1 MGWFGWCGS
10 PGGVYLYDFGA
21 RTMTYSSDDS
31 TLLQVLGSPPQQWL
45 DAEKRDGGCWME
57 AVGPGY
63 AATRLRGY
71 AATRLRGYACCGFER
86 RLYSHCRHLS
96 FPYFPYLILVNRR
109 FGLCSW
115 CNCFRSSWFCFLVV
129 RHCWK
134 FPGLNSKEF
143 LCSEELPIPHDITRV
158 IPYFV
163 DSSNGWTMLFASCV
177 CTHSRAQ
184 HVSRSMWHNI
194 TMFFFFF
201 FVLTI
206 YAV

>member
-1 MGWFGWCGS
+1 MGVREEFIC
-10 PGGVYLYDFGA
+10 
-21 RTMTYSSDDS
+21 MTLVREQWPILQMIRPFCRSWEVLRSSGS
-31 TLLQVLGSPPQQWL
+31 TLKKGVAAAGWKLWVQ
-45 DAEKRDGGCWME
+45 
-57 AVGPGY
+57 
-63 AATRLRGY
+63 ATRLRGY

-109 FGLCSW
+109 FVLCSW

-163 DSSNGWTMLFASCV
+163 WQFQWMDHVICFLCLHTLSCTA
-177 CTHSRAQ
+177 C
-184 HVSRSMWHNI
+184 I
-194 TMFFFFF
+194 
-201 FVLTI
+201 
-206 YAV
+206 